1 MKILV
6 FAHSSASG
14 GAENALRNMVNL
26 LRLQHDV
33 SVVLPSFQGSEPL
46 HYRSLGISCYE
57 LPYQGFLPN
66 FSAAALHYAL
76 SDLKPVVETFRTLG
90 FDFVISNTISI
101 LHGALIARALSIPHL
116 FYAHEVLSKEDLWP
130 TSISAESYLSV
141 VEETSDLI
149 FSCSEYVSHQF
160 KQKKT
165 RDLLVIPPFNYEAPM
180 VPRGSYNNDECV
192 IQVVGTQSIR
202 KNIGFAVTM
211 CKSLLLRGL
220 NVRLD
225 IIGSENNG
233 TQKLLRTLH
242 KRNVPHRI
250 ITHQIDP
257 YDLNRAAKVIT
268 LVCATVEPYGLTVP
282 ESLRS
287 GIPILAN
294 RSGGTQEILP
304 DSNLYSS
311 NNLDAAV
318 RKIEGMF
325 HDYDNEVKR
334 AYEIYEKLR
343 LRQPTDQVQ
352 LALDDALIRLVK
364 VKQGNSMHMLSHLIE
379 TLQRAL
385 LFPLDLGDIAS
396 NIAAVTRNAR
406 DSYDASAVLQLI
418 EVEQQHPGRAVL
430 QDIKT
435 YDVVPFA
442 MSPQMDVLYKRGIGL
457 ATELAATHGDSGRL
471 QMAAF
476 IVTSLVTKQK
486 THQKSLR
493 VLALGDGIGTDTI
506 RLAQAGFSVD
516 YMDYDQSNMSN
527 IAKLNFDLVKEKSS
541 CPVEIQVVDKAH
553 GKYDAIVCLEVI
565 EHVNSPIE
573 FASGI
578 ADYLADDGLLFMSE
592 CFNGIENRWPTHLE
606 VNESYAGMLPWVI
619 CNEFDQVDCN
629 LAPYGKP
636 YVFTKHQKSG
646 TRQLHLDRA
655 AKIAFINNQ
664 IDVGV

>member
-33 SVVLPSFQGSEPL
+33 SVVLPSLHGSEPL
-46 HYRSLGISCYE
+46 HYRSLGVSCYE

-141 VEETSDLI
+141 VEEISDLI

-160 KQKKT
+160 KQKKS
-165 RDLLVIPPFNYEAPM
+165 RDLLVVPPFNYEAPM
-180 VPRGSYNNDECV
+180 VPRGVYNNDECV

-225 IIGSENNG
+225 IVGSENNG
-233 TQKLLRTLH
+233 TQKLSRTLH

-250 ITHQIDP
+250 IPHLIDP
-257 YDLNRAAKVIT
+257 YELNLAAKVVT

-287 GIPILAN
+287 GIPVLAN
-294 RSGGTQEILP
+294 RSGGPQEILP

-311 NNLDAAV
+311 NNLDEAV
-318 RKIEGMF
+318 RRIESMF
-325 HDYDNEVKR
+325 HDYDHEVKG
-334 AYEIYEKLR
+334 AYEIYETLR
-343 LRQPTDQVQ
+343 LRQPTEKVQ
-352 LALDDALIRLVK
+352 SALDDAIIRLAQ
-364 VKQGNSMHMLSHLIE
+364 VKQVNSMNMLSHLIE

-385 LFPLDLGDIAS
+385 LFPLGLGEIAS
-396 NIAAVTRNAR
+396 NIAAVTQSAG
-406 DSYDASAVLQLI
+406 DSYDPSAVLQLI

-430 QDIKT
+430 QDIKS

-457 ATELAATHGDSGRL
+457 AIELAATHGDFGRM

-476 IVTSLVTKQK
+476 IVTSLVIKQK
-486 THQKSLR
+486 VHQKPLR
-493 VLALGDGIGTDTI
+493 VLALGDGIGADTI
-506 RLAQAGFSVD
+506 RLAQAGFHVD
-516 YMDYDQSNMSN
+516 YMDYDQSNMSK
-527 IAKLNFDLVKEKSS
+527 IAKLNFNLAKEISFS
-541 CPVEIQVVDKAH
+541 ILNIRVVEKVSAT
-553 GKYDAIVCLEVI
+553 YDAVVCLEVI
-565 EHVNSPIE
+565 EHVNSPVE
-573 FASGI
+573 FARDVAG
-578 ADYLADDGLLFMSE
+578 YLADDGLLFMSE

-606 VNESYAGMLPWVI
+606 VNESFAGMLPWLI

-636 YVFTKHQKSG
+636 YVFAK
-646 TRQLHLDRA
+646 RQEAANHRLQLDRA
-655 AKIAFINNQ
+655 TKIAFINNQ
-664 IDVGV
+664 MDVGV